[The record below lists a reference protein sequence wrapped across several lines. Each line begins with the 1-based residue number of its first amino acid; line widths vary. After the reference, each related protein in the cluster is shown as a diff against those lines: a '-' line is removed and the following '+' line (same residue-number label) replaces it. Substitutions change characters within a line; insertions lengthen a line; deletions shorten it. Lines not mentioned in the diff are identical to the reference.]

1 MPKEYLLGIVAIIYS
16 LSVYLIDNVFI
27 KIPEKIDNN
36 SNIYSLRS
44 DYYRNEIYNNLDKII
59 ESNVFNKLKTT
70 IKNEK
75 NEHIN
80 IEEIITLYTDY
91 MRYIENMHRN
101 AEYIFK
107 MSFEYII
114 DMSDENGKTVMFK
127 EAFESDISFSD
138 KFQDFIKKYEL
149 VEKKYIDY
157 STKLSNIN
165 NFLNNEVKEA
175 YGKYLTNR
183 SNINNSEL
191 SLNDKKN
198 KIIIEEINLLKKV
211 APILLNGEFYI
222 FDKED
227 ELYEPIRYIGEFGM
241 EAKNYYIQTYNK
253 YNDNYNKK
261 YELNKKVNN
270 ILNIII
276 TFLAIYVIFILDSR
290 RLKLFLDKNKKR
302 TDKVYNKYFNK
313 YFNKYCENKK
323 NKLIKK
329 GKRN

>member
-313 YFNKYCENKK
+313 YCENKK